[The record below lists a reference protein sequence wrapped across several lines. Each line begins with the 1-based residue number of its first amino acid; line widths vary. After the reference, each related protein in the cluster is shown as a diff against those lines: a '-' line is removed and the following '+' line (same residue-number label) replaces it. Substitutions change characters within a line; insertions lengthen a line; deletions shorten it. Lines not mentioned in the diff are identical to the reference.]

1 MFFFHSFSQ
10 LIPVPETLSIGVT
23 RPTYCPVAHLHKY
36 FKGQQS
42 VGAAAG
48 TATSASTNTANSGN
62 GGNGAAVVANTDASS
77 SSLVLGPAFLG
88 RRDTDLSACR

>member
-1 MFFFHSFSQ
+1 M
-10 LIPVPETLSIGVT
+10 T
-23 RPTYCPVAHLHKY
+23 RPTFCPVAHLHKY

-48 TATSASTNTANSGN
+48 TATSAPANAAN
-62 GGNGAAVVANTDASS
+62 GANGGAAVVANNDASS

-88 RRDTDLSACR
+88 RRDADLSACR